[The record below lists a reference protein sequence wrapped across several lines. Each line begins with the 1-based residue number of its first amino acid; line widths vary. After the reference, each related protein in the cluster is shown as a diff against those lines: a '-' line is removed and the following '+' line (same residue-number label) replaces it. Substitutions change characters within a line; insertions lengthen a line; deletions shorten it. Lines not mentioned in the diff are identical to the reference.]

1 MYASALPRESRSSE
15 ICVEI
20 NRKPEKNIPNIIDRN
35 FKKDQQ
41 ILIIFGMNISATTGY

>member
-20 NRKPEKNIPNIIDRN
+20 NRKPEKNIPDIIDRN
-35 FKKDQQ
+35 LKKDQQ
-41 ILIIFGMNISATTGY
+41 ILILFGRNILDTTGY